1 VTSERRSFVSID
13 SDAHVTTVTL
23 DRPDALNAL
32 SGDMADELGGSLLQ
46 AAADPNCW
54 VVVLHANG
62 EKAFCV
68 GADLKER
75 ASLDD
80 AGWMR
85 NRIQIRGLF
94 EALRAVPQPTIAS
107 VFGYAL
113 GGGCELALSCDFIV
127 CSDDAVFGLPEV
139 RVGIIPGGGGTQ
151 LLARRIGPARAKE
164 LVLTGR
170 RITAQEAAQLGLVN
184 TVVGSDELHAATQA
198 LAEELCAAAPIAVR
212 EAKRAIQRGVETP
225 LEQAIDIEELGWRKA
240 VASAD
245 RREGIAAFTEKRD
258 PEWKGR

>member
-1 VTSERRSFVSID
+1 LSLVELSGQD
-13 SDAHVTTVTL
+13 HVTTVTL
-23 DRPDALNAL
+23 NRPEAMNAL
-32 SGDMADELGGSLLQ
+32 SGEMCDELAGAVLQ
-46 AAADPNCW
+46 AAADPACW

-85 NRIQIRGLF
+85 NRVQIRGLF

-107 VFGYAL
+107 VFGFAL
-113 GGGCELALSCDFIV
+113 GGGFELALSCDFIV
-127 CSDDAVFGLPEV
+127 CSDDAVVGLPEV

-151 LLARRIGPARAKE
+151 LAARRIGPAKAKE
-164 LVLTGR
+164 LILTGR
-170 RITAQEAAQLGLVN
+170 RLSAKDAMDIGLVN
-184 TVVGSDELHAATQA
+184 KVVPSDELHAATNA
-198 LAEELCAAAPIAVR
+198 LADELCASSPIGVR
-212 EAKRAIQRGVETP
+212 EAKRAIDVGVALSLQEG
-225 LEQAIDIEELGWRKA
+225 IDIEELGWRKA
-240 VASAD
+240 VASED

-258 PEWKGR
+258 PRWKGR

>member
-1 VTSERRSFVSID
+1 VSVVELSTRD
-13 SDAHVTTVTL
+13 HVTTITL
-23 DRPDALNAL
+23 NRPEALNAI
-32 SGDMADELGGSLLQ
+32 SGEMADELGGAVLQ
-46 AAADPNCW
+46 AAADPHCW
-54 VVVLHANG
+54 VIVLHAKG

-75 ASLDD
+75 AGLDD

-85 NRIQIRGLF
+85 NRVQIRGLF
-94 EALRAVPQPTIAS
+94 ESLRAVPQPTIAG
-107 VFGYAL
+107 VFGFAL
-113 GGGCELALSCDFIV
+113 GGGCEIALSCDFMV
-127 CSDDAVFGLPEV
+127 CSEDAVLGLPEV

-151 LLARRIGPARAKE
+151 LLARRIGPAKAKE

-170 RITAQEAAQLGLVN
+170 RIPAVEALAMGLVN
-184 TVVGSDELHAATQA
+184 QVVPSDQLHAATRA
-198 LAEELCAAAPIAVR
+198 LADELCAAAPIAVR
-212 EAKRAIQRGVETP
+212 EAKQAIQRGMETP

-240 VASAD
+240 VASED